1 MKLILNE
8 EQQMLRDSAKDFA
21 EQKTPVSHFRGL
33 RDNKDPLNWD
43 KEIWKEMV
51 DLGWSGIL
59 IPEEFGGSDFGLAG
73 ISVIMQEVGKTL
85 TPSPLFA
92 TAVLGAS
99 AITSFGTQDQK
110 SKYLPLI
117 ASGEITT
124 ALAVDEE
131 SHHAPANTITK
142 AELVNDKWI
151 LNGKKK
157 FVVDGA
163 SADVLI
169 ILARTSGA
177 KGENTGLTLF
187 ILDANAKG
195 VEVIKTDMAD
205 CRNYAN
211 IVLNNVAVDKT
222 AILGDQESG
231 GEAVDKILDEGRIA
245 LASEM
250 LGNSEAAFEM
260 TINYL
265 KERKQFGV
273 HIGTFQ
279 ALQHRAAE
287 MFCEIELTK
296 SAVMAAMQG
305 ADENNN
311 DLQRMASLAKS
322 IAGETLYL
330 VSNESVQM
338 HGGIGVTDEYD
349 IGFFMKRARVAEVIF
364 GGANFHQERYANLS
378 NFLRI
383 IKLL

>member
-1 MKLILNE
+1 MKLVLNE
-8 EQQMLRDSAKDFA
+8 EQQMLSDSAKDFA
-21 EQKTPVSHFRGL
+21 ANRTPVNHFRSL
-33 RDNKDPLNWD
+33 RDNNDPLNWD
-43 KEIWKEMV
+43 KDVWKEMV

-59 IPEEFGGSDFGLAG
+59 IPQEFGGSDFGLAG

-92 TAVLGAS
+92 TAVMGAS
-99 AITSFGTQDQK
+99 AINTFGTQEQK
-110 SKYLPLI
+110 AEYLPKI
-117 ASGEITT
+117 AAGNITT
-124 ALAVDEE
+124 AIAIDEE
-131 SHHAPANTITK
+131 SHHAPFNSIAQ
-142 AELVNDKWI
+142 AELVGDEWV

-163 SADVLI
+163 SADILI
-169 ILARTSGA
+169 VLARTSGV
-177 KGENTGLTLF
+177 KGDKAGLTLF
-187 ILDANAKG
+187 IVDANHTG
-195 VEVIKTDMAD
+195 VEIIKTDMAD

-211 IVLNNVAVDKT
+211 IVLDNVKISKDAL
-222 AILGDQESG
+222 LGDQESG
-231 GEAVDKILDEGRIA
+231 GEAIDKILDEGRIA
-245 LASEM
+245 LSAEM

-260 TINYL
+260 TLNYL

-273 HIGTFQ
+273 LIGTFQ

-349 IGFFMKRARVAEVIF
+349 IGFYMKRARVAEVIF

-378 NFLRI
+378 NF
-383 IKLL
+383 

>member
-1 MKLILNE
+1 MKLVLNE
-8 EQQMLRDSAKDFA
+8 EQQMLSDSAKDFA
-21 EQKTPVSHFRGL
+21 ANRTPVNHFRSL
-33 RDNKDPLNWD
+33 RDNNDPLNWD
-43 KEIWKEMV
+43 KDVWKEMV
-51 DLGWSGIL
+51 DLGWAGIL
-59 IPEEFGGSDFGLAG
+59 IPQEFGGSDFGLAG

-92 TAVLGAS
+92 TAVMGAS
-99 AITSFGTQDQK
+99 AINTFGTKEQK
-110 SKYLPLI
+110 AEYLPKI
-117 ASGEITT
+117 AAGNITT
-124 ALAVDEE
+124 AIAIDEE
-131 SHHAPANTITK
+131 SHHAPFNSMAQ
-142 AELVNDKWI
+142 AELVGDEWV
-151 LNGKKK
+151 LNGKKN

-163 SADVLI
+163 SADILI
-169 ILARTSGA
+169 ILARTSGI
-177 KGENTGLTLF
+177 KGDKAGLTLF
-187 ILDANAKG
+187 IVDASHTG
-195 VEVIKTDMAD
+195 VEIIKTDMAD

-211 IVLNNVAVDKT
+211 IVLDNVTISKDAL
-222 AILGDQESG
+222 LGDQESG
-231 GEAVDKILDEGRIA
+231 GEAIDKILDEGRIA
-245 LASEM
+245 LSAEM

-260 TINYL
+260 TLNYL

-273 HIGTFQ
+273 LIGTFQ

-349 IGFFMKRARVAEVIF
+349 IGFYMKRARVAEVIF

-378 NFLRI
+378 NF
-383 IKLL
+383 

>member
-1 MKLILNE
+1 MKLVLNG

-21 EQKTPVSHFRGL
+21 EQRTPVNHFRSL
-33 RDNKDPLNWD
+33 RDNKDPHNWD

-85 TPSPLFA
+85 TPSPLLA

-99 AITSFGTQDQK
+99 AIASYGTQEQK
-110 SKYLPLI
+110 SKYLPMI

-124 ALAVDEE
+124 AVAVDEE
-131 SHHAPANTITK
+131 SHHRPFNTVSTAK
-142 AELVNDKWI
+142 AEGDKWV

-169 ILARTSGA
+169 VLARTSGT
-177 KGENTGLTLF
+177 KGDSTGLTLF
-187 ILDANAKG
+187 IIDSNVDG
-195 VEVIKTDMAD
+195 IEVIKTDMAD

-211 IVLNNVAVDKT
+211 IVMNDVTVDKD
-222 AILGDQESG
+222 ALLGDQESG
-231 GEAVDKILDEGRIA
+231 GEAIDKILDEGRIA
-245 LASEM
+245 LAAEM
-250 LGNSEAAFEM
+250 LGNSEAAFDI
-260 TINYL
+260 TLNYL

-273 HIGTFQ
+273 LIGTFQ

-305 ADENNN
+305 AEDNNN

-322 IAGETLYL
+322 IAGETLHL

-364 GGANFHQERYANLS
+364 GGANYHQERYANLS
-378 NFLRI
+378 NF
-383 IKLL
+383 

>member
-1 MKLILNE
+1 MKLVLNE
-8 EQQMLRDSAKDFA
+8 EQQMLSDSAKDFA
-21 EQKTPVSHFRGL
+21 ANRTPVNHFRSL
-33 RDNKDPLNWD
+33 RDNNDPLNWD
-43 KEIWKEMV
+43 KDVWKEMV
-51 DLGWSGIL
+51 NLGWAGIL
-59 IPEEFGGSDFGLAG
+59 IPQEFGGSDFGLAG

-92 TAVLGAS
+92 TAVMGAS
-99 AITSFGTQDQK
+99 AINTFGTQEQK
-110 SKYLPLI
+110 AEYLPKI
-117 ASGEITT
+117 AAGNITT
-124 ALAVDEE
+124 AIAIDEE
-131 SHHAPANTITK
+131 SHHAPFNSMAQ
-142 AELVNDKWI
+142 AELAGDEWV

-163 SADVLI
+163 SADILI
-169 ILARTSGA
+169 ILARTSGI
-177 KGENTGLTLF
+177 KGDKAGLTLF
-187 ILDANAKG
+187 IVDASHTG
-195 VEVIKTDMAD
+195 VEIIKTDMAD

-211 IVLNNVAVDKT
+211 IVLDNVTISKDAL
-222 AILGDQESG
+222 LGDQESG
-231 GEAVDKILDEGRIA
+231 GEAIDKILDEGRIA
-245 LASEM
+245 LSAEM

-260 TINYL
+260 TLNYL

-273 HIGTFQ
+273 LIGTFQ

-349 IGFFMKRARVAEVIF
+349 IGFYMKRARVAEVIF

-378 NFLRI
+378 NF
-383 IKLL
+383 

>member
-1 MKLILNE
+1 MKLVLNE
-8 EQQMLRDSAKDFA
+8 EQQMLSDSAKDFA
-21 EQKTPVSHFRGL
+21 ANRTPVNHFRSL
-33 RDNKDPLNWD
+33 RDNNDPLNWD
-43 KEIWKEMV
+43 KDVWKEMV

-92 TAVLGAS
+92 TAVMGAS
-99 AITSFGTQDQK
+99 AINTFGTQEQK
-110 SKYLPLI
+110 AEYLPKI
-117 ASGEITT
+117 AAGKITT
-124 ALAVDEE
+124 AIAIDEE
-131 SHHAPANTITK
+131 SHHAPFNSIAQ
-142 AELVNDKWI
+142 AELVGDEWV

-163 SADVLI
+163 SADILI
-169 ILARTSGA
+169 VLARTSGV
-177 KGENTGLTLF
+177 KGDKAGLTLF
-187 ILDANAKG
+187 IVDANHTG
-195 VEVIKTDMAD
+195 VEIIKTDMAD

-211 IVLNNVAVDKT
+211 IVLDNVKISKDAL
-222 AILGDQESG
+222 LGDQESG
-231 GEAVDKILDEGRIA
+231 GEAIDKILDEGRIA
-245 LASEM
+245 LSAEM

-260 TINYL
+260 TLNYL

-273 HIGTFQ
+273 LIGTFQ

-349 IGFFMKRARVAEVIF
+349 IGFYMKRARVAEVIF

-378 NFLRI
+378 NF
-383 IKLL
+383 

>member
-8 EQQMLRDSAKDFA
+8 EQQMFCVSAKDFA
-21 EQKTPVSHFRGL
+21 ANRTPVNHFRSL
-33 RDNKDPLNWD
+33 RDNNDPLNWD
-43 KEIWKEMV
+43 KDVWKEMV
-51 DLGWSGIL
+51 DLGWAGIL
-59 IPEEFGGSDFGLAG
+59 IPQEFGGSDFGLAG

-92 TAVLGAS
+92 TAVMGAS
-99 AITSFGTQDQK
+99 AINTFGTQEQK
-110 SKYLPLI
+110 AEYLPKI
-117 ASGEITT
+117 AAGNITT
-124 ALAVDEE
+124 AIAIDEE
-131 SHHAPANTITK
+131 SHHAPFNSMAQ
-142 AELVNDKWI
+142 AELVGDEWV

-163 SADVLI
+163 SADILI
-169 ILARTSGA
+169 ILARTSGI
-177 KGENTGLTLF
+177 KGDKAGLTLF
-187 ILDANAKG
+187 IVDASHTG
-195 VEVIKTDMAD
+195 VEIIKTDMAD

-211 IVLNNVAVDKT
+211 IVLDNVTISKDAL
-222 AILGDQESG
+222 LGDQESG
-231 GEAVDKILDEGRIA
+231 GEAIDKILDEGRIA
-245 LASEM
+245 LSAEM

-260 TINYL
+260 TLNYL

-273 HIGTFQ
+273 LIGTFQ

-349 IGFFMKRARVAEVIF
+349 IGFYMKRARVAEVIF

-378 NFLRI
+378 NF
-383 IKLL
+383 

>member
-1 MKLILNE
+1 MKLVLNG

-21 EQKTPVSHFRGL
+21 EQRTPVNHFRSL
-33 RDNKDPLNWD
+33 RDNKDPHNWD

-85 TPSPLFA
+85 TPSPLLA

-99 AITSFGTQDQK
+99 AIASYGTQEQK
-110 SKYLPLI
+110 SKYLPMI

-124 ALAVDEE
+124 AVAVDEE
-131 SHHAPANTITK
+131 SHHRPFNTVSSAK
-142 AELVNDKWI
+142 AEGDKWL

-169 ILARTSGA
+169 VLARTSGT
-177 KGENTGLTLF
+177 KGDSTGLTLF
-187 ILDANAKG
+187 IIDSNVDG
-195 VEVIKTDMAD
+195 IEVIKTDMAD

-211 IVLNNVAVDKT
+211 IVMNDVTVDKD
-222 AILGDQESG
+222 ALLGDQESG
-231 GEAVDKILDEGRIA
+231 GEAIDKILDEGRIA
-245 LASEM
+245 LAAEM
-250 LGNSEAAFEM
+250 LGNSEAAFDI
-260 TINYL
+260 TLNYL

-273 HIGTFQ
+273 LIGTFQ

-305 ADENNN
+305 AEDNNN

-322 IAGETLYL
+322 IAGETLHL

-364 GGANFHQERYANLS
+364 GGANYHQERYANLS
-378 NFLRI
+378 NF
-383 IKLL
+383 

>member
-1 MKLILNE
+1 MKLVLNE
-8 EQQMLRDSAKDFA
+8 EQQMLSDSAKDFA
-21 EQKTPVSHFRGL
+21 ANRTPVNHFRSL
-33 RDNKDPLNWD
+33 RDNNDPLNWD
-43 KEIWKEMV
+43 KDVWKEMV

-59 IPEEFGGSDFGLAG
+59 IPQEFGGSDFGLAG

-92 TAVLGAS
+92 TAVMGAS
-99 AITSFGTQDQK
+99 AINTFGTQEQK
-110 SKYLPLI
+110 AEYLPKI
-117 ASGEITT
+117 AAGNITT
-124 ALAVDEE
+124 AIAIDEE
-131 SHHAPANTITK
+131 SHHAPFNSMAQ
-142 AELVNDKWI
+142 AELVGDEWV

-163 SADVLI
+163 SADILI
-169 ILARTSGA
+169 ILARTSGI
-177 KGENTGLTLF
+177 KGDKAGLTLF
-187 ILDANAKG
+187 IVDASHTG
-195 VEVIKTDMAD
+195 VEIIKTDMAD

-211 IVLNNVAVDKT
+211 IVLDNVKISKDAL
-222 AILGDQESG
+222 LGDQESG
-231 GEAVDKILDEGRIA
+231 GEAIDKILDEGRIA
-245 LASEM
+245 LSAEM

-260 TINYL
+260 TLNYL

-273 HIGTFQ
+273 LIGTFQ

-349 IGFFMKRARVAEVIF
+349 IGFYMKRARVAEVIF

-378 NFLRI
+378 NF
-383 IKLL
+383 

>member
-1 MKLILNE
+1 MKLVLNE
-8 EQQMLRDSAKDFA
+8 EQQMLSDSAKDFA
-21 EQKTPVSHFRGL
+21 ANRTPVNHFRSL
-33 RDNKDPLNWD
+33 RDNNDPLNWD
-43 KEIWKEMV
+43 KDVWKEMV
-51 DLGWSGIL
+51 DLGWAGIL
-59 IPEEFGGSDFGLAG
+59 IPQEFGGSDFGLAG

-92 TAVLGAS
+92 TAVMGAS
-99 AITSFGTQDQK
+99 AINTFGTQEQK
-110 SKYLPLI
+110 AEYLPKI
-117 ASGEITT
+117 AAGNITT
-124 ALAVDEE
+124 AIAIDEE
-131 SHHAPANTITK
+131 SHHAPFNSMAQ
-142 AELVNDKWI
+142 AELFGDEWV

-163 SADVLI
+163 SADILI
-169 ILARTSGA
+169 ILARTSGI
-177 KGENTGLTLF
+177 KGDKAGLTLF
-187 ILDANAKG
+187 IVDASHTG
-195 VEVIKTDMAD
+195 VEIIKTDMAD

-211 IVLNNVAVDKT
+211 VVLDNVTISKDAL
-222 AILGDQESG
+222 LGDQESG
-231 GEAVDKILDEGRIA
+231 GEAIDKILDEGRIA
-245 LASEM
+245 LSAEM

-260 TINYL
+260 TLNYL

-273 HIGTFQ
+273 LIGTFQ

-349 IGFFMKRARVAEVIF
+349 IGFYMKRARVAEVIF

-378 NFLRI
+378 NF
-383 IKLL
+383 

>member
-124 ALAVDEE
+124 AIAVDEE

-142 AELVNDKWI
+142 AELINDKWI

-378 NFLRI
+378 NF
-383 IKLL
+383 

>member
-124 ALAVDEE
+124 AIAVDEE

-142 AELVNDKWI
+142 AELVKDKWV

-169 ILARTSGA
+169 ILARTSGT

-187 ILDANAKG
+187 ILDASAKG
-195 VEVIKTDMAD
+195 IEVIKTDMAD

-211 IVLNNVAVDKT
+211 IVLDNVKVDKA

-231 GEAVDKILDEGRIA
+231 GEAIDKILDEGRIA

-378 NFLRI
+378 NF
-383 IKLL
+383 

>member
-92 TAVLGAS
+92 TAVFGAS

-124 ALAVDEE
+124 AIAVDEE

-142 AELVNDKWI
+142 AELINDKWI

-378 NFLRI
+378 NF
-383 IKLL
+383 